1 MFSADDLQY
10 EVFPERGNRIM
21 RGWSG
26 RKRVWRWLAVFM
38 AALLT
43 AVSVSTTALAAET
56 DSESYS
62 ANGNNSEDDYSDSG
76 SSQQKLYWMYDYGTL
91 YLFDEEGY
99 NAAYQAEPETFSDI
113 QVTAMEDYSVEGEAP
128 WSQYADEIKI
138 IRVLGDIYI
147 GDYAFYYFT
156 NLNSIQILY
165 GSDEYDVET
174 AIEIGESVFSG
185 CEELKTIAEEV
196 SKEVVSIGEN
206 AFFGCT
212 SLEKIW
218 LSSDVTE
225 ISKDAF
231 AECKGLTI
239 NYGGTISSWEE
250 INEDLDTYDTWDIQV
265 NYGLV
270 NYGTWGQTNIEDSL
284 TSSEYIK
291 VLGLIQGA
299 ILYGLKSGQ
308 EEKGHGLCFGMTMTA
323 AAILY
328 YNYPSVNTFY
338 NGEDAAESLYEIKDA
353 NEWMNVYMGMT
364 AQQYI
369 RYAYIY
375 QFTDSYS
382 ADKAFNR
389 TADLDDLAEAAL
401 LFKKYGSNQAVGS
414 YPIEINIG
422 DILNNENEYHSL
434 LVVDVGENND
444 SELELI
450 VYDPNFYEYTQSLYL
465 IKDEETGEITGWIY
479 ETYNG
484 NENMGGIW
492 GSEQGESLYWDS
504 AYFEDFIERF
514 VDDFEAQIYCNLFTT
529 KRFQADLYLISSKI
543 GVTLQGSSTE
553 GAEDVVTYILSSDVT
568 DEGSGGDGSA
578 YAYWIEGEEEVVV
591 TVPEGG
597 GSYSYSAYTSGVSVE
612 LSDAAEVTLRSGNEI
627 EDVIWITN
635 SLDQEYVME
644 FAVAE
649 DVDEDFEEEY
659 VVILV
664 SGQTSGDVSGRL
676 TEEGVVLSG
685 DIAAGTELTL
695 EIDGE
700 TVYTLIVTQE
710 VIDAS
715 EESLTV
721 IRTDEETL
729 VIGTLSDSDADP
741 NTDESNDTES
751 DGDEGGSDSSD
762 TTDTEDAQ
770 TMEEESETGTD
781 SGESE
786 ASSDDTSTGETED
799 SGTNE
804 GTDDADTE
812 EITETESTTADAGT
826 SSTDATESGA
836 TAISEDASETQ
847 AEGSQTAAD
856 PEGSG
861 SDAEIAETE
870 MLSEEEENNSDAGI
884 DRGAAAT
891 GDDGD
896 VNFWLVLMLVTAA
909 GLGTA
914 VYVMRR
920 QKRQG

>member
-1 MFSADDLQY
+1 MFPADDLQY

-21 RGWSG
+21 RGWIG

-76 SSQQKLYWMYDYGTL
+76 SSQQTIYWMFDDIDCYL
-91 YLFDEEGY
+91 YLFDETSYTNCNELPDGEFY
-99 NAAYQAEPETFSDI
+99 E
-113 QVTAMEDYSVEGEAP
+113 VTMEDFSAGGEAP
-128 WSQYADEIKI
+128 WSEYDKETA
-138 IRVLGDIYI
+138 VLYLIGDIYV
-147 GDYAFYYFT
+147 GSYAFYES
-156 NLNSIQILY
+156 SITIIYIY
-165 GSDEYDVET
+165 GTIDV
-174 AIEIGESVFSG
+174 GKS
-185 CEELKTIAEEV
+185 
-196 SKEVVSIGEN
+196 

-212 SLEKIW
+212 GLRSIKGENTEIVTANSIGERAFCGCTSLEEIC

-225 ISKDAF
+225 ISKNAF
-231 AECKGLTI
+231 AGCYGLTI

-265 NYGLV
+265 NYGLA
-270 NYGTWGQTNIEDSL
+270 NYGTWGEKNIEDIIEL
-284 TSSEYIK
+284 SEYCELFGE
-291 VLGLIQGA
+291 VWG
-299 ILYGLKSGQ
+299 
-308 EEKGHGLCFGMTMTA
+308 EELFDDTNDSEGEKHGLCYGMVITA
-323 AAILY
+323 AATLY
-328 YNYPSVNTFY
+328 YDSPVVESYY
-338 NGEDAAESLYEIKDA
+338 NNDTLETAESLYDITDA
-353 NEWMNVYMGMT
+353 EKWASEDIGMT
-364 AQQYI
+364 ALQYI
-369 RYAYIY
+369 HYAHITQWTGSY
-375 QFTDSYS
+375 QS
-382 ADKAFNR
+382 DKKRSR
-389 TADLDDLAEAAL
+389 TADLNDIAEAAL
-401 LFKKYGSNQAVGS
+401 NFKNDGQDPVMLCIRDIPCKKDGKTS
-414 YPIEINIG
+414 YEA
-422 DILNNENEYHSL
+422 HAL
-434 LVVDVGENND
+434 LIVDVGRDDD
-444 SELELI
+444 SVLELI
-450 VYDPNFYEYTQSLYL
+450 VYDPNDYEYTQSLYL
-465 IKDEETGEITGWIY
+465 LREDGEITGWIY
-479 ETYNG
+479 ETYEGAEENG
-484 NENMGGIW
+484 DIW
-492 GSEQGESLYWDS
+492 GSDYGETLYGGGSEYIEYFMEGLSNGFEYDENENYTLFKTTIIETTIYLTSWLLSVVLRGSL
-504 AYFEDFIERF
+504 
-514 VDDFEAQIYCNLFTT
+514 
-529 KRFQADLYLISSKI
+529 
-543 GVTLQGSSTE
+543 TE
-553 GAEDVVTYILSSDVT
+553 GADNAVTYILTYGAS
-568 DEGSGGDGSA
+568 DEGSGGDSSA

-612 LSDAAEVTLRSGNEI
+612 LSDAAEVMLRSGNEI
-627 EDVIWITN
+627 EDEIWITN
-635 SLDQEYVME
+635 SLDQEYVMK

-649 DVDEDFEEEY
+649 DVDEDSEEEY
-659 VVILV
+659 VAILV

-685 DIAAGTELTL
+685 DIAVGTELTL